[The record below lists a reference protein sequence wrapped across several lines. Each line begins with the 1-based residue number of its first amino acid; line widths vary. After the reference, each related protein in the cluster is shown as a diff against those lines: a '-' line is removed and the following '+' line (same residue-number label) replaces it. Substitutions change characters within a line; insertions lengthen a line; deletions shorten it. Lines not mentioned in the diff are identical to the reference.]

1 MPRNGSGVYSKP
13 AGTTA
18 VPNTTI
24 ESAKF
29 NQVVDDLVQDANFAR
44 PITAGGTGAES
55 VPGAQAALSLDNR
68 MVYAYKPG
76 NYTAVADDNNSTIFM
91 AAASTLALTAAAT
104 LGLHWHITVFADVG
118 DVTIDPSGSEVIN
131 GATTLVIPAGSAVD
145 IICTGTSFV
154 ATSSFRTRTAAN
166 RFVGG
171 WEFIAFD
178 MINSAVA
185 WTRADLGVYRFLMI
199 DAFIVNASDSSI
211 LFRYSLNNGT
221 TYDAGTNYGY
231 ANSTRSAGPNT
242 FFGSGSSNGAVI
254 TGSSATFAQFQT
266 FIANFNSAS
275 AANAFTKGYKQ
286 TTATGDTMYETFAT
300 HNIASALSAIQLINT
315 NGVAM
320 TGTIILR
327 GLRG

>member
-18 VPNTTI
+18 VPNTPI

-44 PITAGGTGAES
+44 PITAGGTGSAS
-55 VPGAQAALSLDNR
+55 VPDAQSALSVDNR
-68 MVYAYKPG
+68 MIYAYKSG
-76 NYTAVADDNNSTIFM
+76 NYTAVVGDNNG
-91 AAASTLALTAAAT
+91 TLFFAGTATLSLTAAAT
-104 LGLHWHITVFADVG
+104 LGLHWHVTVYADTG
-118 DVTIDPSGSEVIN
+118 DVTIDPAGSEVID
-131 GATTLVIPAGSAVD
+131 GFTSIVIPAGSTRE
-145 IICTGTSFV
+145 IICTGSSFV
-154 ATSSFRTRTAAN
+154 STASFRTRTAAN
-166 RFVGG
+166 RFAGG
-171 WEFIAFD
+171 WEFVAFD
-178 MINSAVA
+178 TINSAVA
-185 WTRADLGVYRFLMI
+185 WSRGDLGVYRFLMI
-199 DAFIVNASDSSI
+199 EANIANASDSSI

-221 TYDAGTNYGY
+221 SYDAGTNYGY

-242 FFGSGSSNGAVI
+242 FFGSGSANGAVI

-275 AANAFTKGYKQ
+275 AANAYTKGYKQ
-286 TTATGDTMYETFAT
+286 ATATGDTMYETFAT

-320 TGTIILR
+320 TGSIILR